1 MEESSRR
8 GLRWLVRTALL
19 LALTVAIQMLG
30 LPQFFTGPLVNA
42 FLLLAALFN
51 GMWSGVI
58 IGLFTPGIAF
68 ARGILAPPLGPM
80 IPFIMAG
87 NAILVIVFSLV
98 GKRDH
103 LGREIGG
110 VVLGSFLKYLLLSQA
125 VTWVVEVPPPVA
137 KAMQTPQLFT
147 ALAGGAIALIVY
159 QVIPKREIQRIEQK

>member
-1 MEESSRR
+1 MMEETSRR

-19 LALTVAIQMLG
+19 LALTIAIQMLG

-98 GKRDH
+98 GKRGH

-159 QVIPKREIQRIEQK
+159 QVIPKREIQRIEQ

>member
-1 MEESSRR
+1 MVQISHQ

-19 LALTVAIQMLG
+19 FALTLVIQMLG

-42 FLLLAALFN
+42 FLLLAALLN
-51 GMWSGVI
+51 GIWSGVI
-58 IGLFTPGIAF
+58 IGLFTPWIAF

-98 GKRDH
+98 AGKREN
-103 LGREIGG
+103 LRREITGII
-110 VVLGSFLKYLLLSQA
+110 LGSFLKYLLLSQA
-125 VTWVVEVPPPVA
+125 VAWVVQVPPPVA

-159 QVIPKREIQRIEQK
+159 RVIPAKFKSYK

>member
-1 MEESSRR
+1 MEEISHQ

-19 LALTVAIQMLG
+19 FALTLVIQMLG

-42 FLLLAALFN
+42 FLLLAALLN
-51 GMWSGVI
+51 GIWSGVI
-58 IGLFTPGIAF
+58 IGLFTPWIAF

-98 GKRDH
+98 AGKREN
-103 LGREIGG
+103 LRREITGII
-110 VVLGSFLKYLLLSQA
+110 LGSFLKYLLLSQA
-125 VTWVVEVPPPVA
+125 VALGGASASTVA

-147 ALAGGAIALIVY
+147 ALAGSHLLNSLPGNPRQI
-159 QVIPKREIQRIEQK
+159 

>member
-1 MEESSRR
+1 MEEISHQ

-19 LALTVAIQMLG
+19 FALTLVIQMLG
-30 LPQFFTGPLVNA
+30 LPQFSTGPLVNA
-42 FLLLAALFN
+42 FLLLAALLN
-51 GMWSGVI
+51 GIWSGVI
-58 IGLFTPGIAF
+58 IGLFTPWIAF

-98 GKRDH
+98 AGKREN
-103 LGREIGG
+103 LRREITGII
-110 VVLGSFLKYLLLSQA
+110 LGSFLKYLLLSQA
-125 VTWVVEVPPPVA
+125 VAWVVQVPPPVA

-159 QVIPKREIQRIEQK
+159 RVIPAKFKSYK